1 MTTQRLWRTP
11 CHWTWW
17 PSRTTNLLLSQLSAM
32 EGLVCP
38 TPSWGRAAP
47 LLAHTPC
54 SAPCHGVV
62 SPFWCR
68 CFFAVGC
75 LQEPACLGR
84 LRTLLWSVLAV
95 LVVPVGALTAGA
107 GQRVGGLRR
116 RLVAGWTGRKVPA
129 SPAEA
134 GSAAAGRDDRF
145 FGLRRQNGR
154 RKAGPG
160 RQDAGQADGTAVV
173 PVRLHAGEK

>member
-1 MTTQRLWRTP
+1 MRGPAGRLWRGF
-11 CHWTWW
+11 
-17 PSRTTNLLLSQLSAM
+17 PSVLSFGESPWALFRV
-32 EGLVCP
+32 L
-38 TPSWGRAAP
+38 AA
-47 LLAHTPC
+47 A
-54 SAPCHGVV
+54 
-62 SPFWCR
+62 
-68 CFFAVGC
+68 
-75 LQEPACLGR
+75 ACLGR

-116 RLVAGWTGRKVPA
+116 RLVASWTGPKVPA
-129 SPAEA
+129 SPGEA
-134 GSAAAGRDDRF
+134 GSVAASRDDRF

-173 PVRLHAGEK
+173 PVRLHAGEKKNILGRLAGMGCVSAGGWRYAAG